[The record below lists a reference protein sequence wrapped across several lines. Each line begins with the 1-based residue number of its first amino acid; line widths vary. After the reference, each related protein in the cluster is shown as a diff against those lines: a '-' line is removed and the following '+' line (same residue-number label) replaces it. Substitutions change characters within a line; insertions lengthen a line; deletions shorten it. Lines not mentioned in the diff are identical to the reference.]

1 MIRYETK
8 NPHKIVRVSW
18 ESYGIYLERAEG
30 CKDRV
35 NGWAVGDPKNPDD
48 AKDAE
53 HLYSVL
59 ENSVIPTY
67 YNNRNDWI
75 LMMKEAIKTGVD
87 YTAHR
92 MITEYNHKYYRVETI
107 SWVPLILLLLQ
118 SISSQLLS

>member
-1 MIRYETK
+1 MGICGQVGGPSNNNFRYADQSPK
-8 NPHKIVRVSW
+8 M
-18 ESYGIYLERAEG
+18 EG
-30 CKDRV
+30 
-35 NGWAVGDPKNPDD
+35 GHWGAVGDPKNPDD

-107 SWVPLILLLLQ
+107 S
-118 SISSQLLS
+118 

>member
-1 MIRYETK
+1 MYPLSGIIWIDMIRFEIKSPIEWQGFY
-8 NPHKIVRVSW
+8 W
-18 ESYGIYLERAEG
+18 EKCGIYLSRAEG

-75 LMMKEAIKTGVD
+75 LMMKEAIKTSGLHCTQND
-87 YTAHR
+87 NW
-92 MITEYNHKYYRVETI
+92 I
-107 SWVPLILLLLQ
+107 
-118 SISSQLLS
+118 